1 MLPDVEYHQN
11 RYARALGDA
20 VRTGSRWLDLGAGT
34 TLHRGWIGVSQG
46 ELRRRAERIIGID
59 LVRHHLRQNQL
70 LTAAVVGDGSRLPF
84 DDGSFDLVTANM
96 VLEHLPNPAAVLRE
110 VARVLRP
117 GGELVC
123 VTPNLGHPVVR
134 IMSVLLSPRWRRLLA
149 HRAERR
155 RLDHIF
161 HTHYRANTPTALD
174 RIARTSGFETDAI
187 EVFRSYPMLRA
198 VPLAWVECQW
208 IRLCRWRPLRS
219 FGSNLLVRFRKPM
232 PALQVELV
240 PIAGSAEEVR

>member
-1 MLPDVEYHQN
+1 MLPDIEYHQN

-20 VRTGSRWLDLGAGT
+20 VRTGCRWLDLGAGT
-34 TLHRGWIGVSQG
+34 TLHRGWIGVPQG

-59 LVRHHLRQNQL
+59 LVRHHLRENRL
-70 LTAAVVGDGSRLPF
+70 LTAAVVGDGGRLPF
-84 DDGSFDLVTANM
+84 DDDSFDLVTANM
-96 VLEHLPNPAAVLRE
+96 VLEHLPNPMAVLRE

-134 IMSVLLSPRWRRLLA
+134 MMSLLLSPRWRRLVA

-155 RLDHIF
+155 SLDHIF
-161 HTHYRANTPTALD
+161 HTHYRANTPGALE
-174 RIARTSGFETDAI
+174 RIARAAGLETDTI
-187 EVFRSYPMLRA
+187 EVFRSFPMLRV
-198 VPLAWVECQW
+198 VPLAWLECQW

-219 FGSNLLVRFRKPM
+219 LGSNLLVRLRKPM
-232 PALQVELV
+232 PELQVDVV
-240 PIAGSAEEVR
+240 PIAGATKVIG